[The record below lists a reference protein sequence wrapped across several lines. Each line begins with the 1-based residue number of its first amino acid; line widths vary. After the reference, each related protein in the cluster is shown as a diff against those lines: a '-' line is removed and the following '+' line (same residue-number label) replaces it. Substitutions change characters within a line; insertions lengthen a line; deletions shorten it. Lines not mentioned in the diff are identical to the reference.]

1 MVGIRIDWY
10 SEAMNRDSQLREGAA
25 EDGRPPSPTA
35 ATTQHQQDAGP
46 RKAEWPVRR
55 HKRTPILLFAVTLLS
70 TFWAGACSFAPEY
83 YLFGEGGSST
93 AIREVLLV
101 GWANGL
107 VYMAAVIAILLSHE
121 LGHYLATVY
130 YRIPASYPMFL
141 PFPLSPIGTLGAV
154 IGMDGKQADRRQI
167 FDIGIAGPLAGLVVA
182 LPILWIGILQLD
194 LSTTPSGPWAV
205 DLPPLISMMTRW
217 IHPQGYDG
225 QTTIV
230 FSQLTPLFMAGWVGL
245 LITGLNMMPVSQLD
259 GGHVLY
265 TLFGRRSYW
274 IARGFM
280 VFCVA
285 YIVFAENYK
294 LVVMVALVL
303 LIGPEHPPTRDDSI
317 KLGWRRTLLGWASLL
332 IPILCFAPEIIV
344 FRQ

>member
-1 MVGIRIDWY
+1 M
-10 SEAMNRDSQLREGAA
+10 A
-25 EDGRPPSPTA
+25 EDGVNTGIESDQADARLLDSNVPDVETKPDHLSQRSA
-35 ATTQHQQDAGP
+35 A
-46 RKAEWPVRR
+46 WPVRR
-55 HKRTPILLFAVTLLS
+55 RRGLPLILLLVTCFS
-70 TFWAGACSFAPEY
+70 AFWAGACGFAPEY
-83 YLFGEGGSST
+83 YLFADSGSST
-93 AIREVLLV
+93 AMREVLLV
-101 GWANGL
+101 GWADGL
-107 VYMAAVIAILLSHE
+107 VYMLAVIAILLSHE
-121 LGHYLATVY
+121 LGHFLATVY

-154 IGMDGKQADRRQI
+154 IGMDGKQADRREI

-182 LPILWIGILQLD
+182 LPVLWIGIAQLD
-194 LSTTPSGPWAV
+194 LTGTASGPWAV
-205 DLPPLISMMTRW
+205 DLPPLVRIMMGW
-217 IHPQGYDG
+217 IQPAGYDG
-225 QTTIV
+225 QTTVV
-230 FSQLTPLFMAGWVGL
+230 FSQLTPMFMAGWVGL

-280 VFCVA
+280 VFTVA
-285 YIVFAENYK
+285 YIVFASNYK

-317 KLGWRRTLLGWASLL
+317 KLGWRRGLLGWASLL
-332 IPILCFAPEIIV
+332 IPLYCFAPEIIV